1 MSGRRGSGQRVV
13 AGIEEDVGAVSFR
26 ETDDDGE
33 TAASREALL
42 GEDVED
48 DEADRKSVV

>member
-1 MSGRRGSGQRVV
+1 MV

-33 TAASREALL
+33 MAAPQQAWL
-42 GEDVED
+42 GEDGED
-48 DEADRKSVV
+48 DGAHLLAQAI